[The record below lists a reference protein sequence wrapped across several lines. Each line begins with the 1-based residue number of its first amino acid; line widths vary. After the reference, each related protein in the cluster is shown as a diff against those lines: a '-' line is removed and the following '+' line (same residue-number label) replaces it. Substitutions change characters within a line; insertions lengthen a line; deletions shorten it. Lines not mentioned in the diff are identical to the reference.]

1 MYNYT
6 KSTAKEGKAMTTAKS
21 KTKVITADIAL
32 IAMFT
37 ALTAVCSWVSI
48 PVGEVPV
55 TLQTFAIFMTVG
67 ILGTKRG
74 VISVLV
80 YILLGAAGVPV
91 FAGFSGGIGSL
102 IGTTGGYIIGFI
114 FSAALA
120 GVIIDKF
127 GSKLYIKIAA
137 MLAGLV
143 VCYAF
148 GTAWFIIF
156 YTRSVGAIGIGAALM
171 MCVVP
176 FIIPDVLKI
185 VAAACLSTSIKKAL
199 DKVSHD

>member
-1 MYNYT
+1 
-6 KSTAKEGKAMTTAKS
+6 MTTAKS
-21 KTKVITADIAL
+21 KTKIITADIAL

-67 ILGTKRG
+67 VLGTKRG

-80 YILLGAAGVPV
+80 YILHGVAGAPV
-91 FAGFSGGIGSL
+91 FAGFKGGIGAL
-102 IGTTGGYIIGFI
+102 FGTTGGYITGFI
-114 FSAALA
+114 FSVALA

-127 GSKLYIKIAA
+127 GSKLYVKIAA
-137 MLAGLV
+137 MIAGLI

-156 YTRSVGAIGIGAALM
+156 YTRSVGAIGIGAALS

-199 DKVSHD
+199 DKTSRN

>member
-1 MYNYT
+1 
-6 KSTAKEGKAMTTAKS
+6 MTTAKS
-21 KTKVITADIAL
+21 KTKIITADIAL

-91 FAGFSGGIGSL
+91 FAGFSGGVGSL

-127 GSKLYIKIAA
+127 GSKLYVKIAA

-156 YTRSVGAIGIGAALM
+156 YTRSVGAIGIGIGAALM

-185 VAAACLSTSIKKAL
+185 VAAACLSKNKKKAL

>member
-1 MYNYT
+1 
-6 KSTAKEGKAMTTAKS
+6 MTTAKS
-21 KTKVITADIAL
+21 KTKIITADIAL

-80 YILLGAAGVPV
+80 YMLLGAAGVPV
-91 FAGFSGGIGSL
+91 FSGFSGGVGSL

-199 DKVSHD
+199 DKVSRD